1 MSEASTQAE
10 EDIVRRRTSLR
21 GGGIL
26 QVLRDEKSV
35 KRLLG
40 NELATSTEQNGTFP
54 ELPHDNLKFKTSL
67 SRWMRLFHCL
77 HAALPE
83 MLAEPASIA
92 QNKRIA
98 PVVVVPRENL
108 DEHTDIPVSLNMSK
122 HKK

>member
-1 MSEASTQAE
+1 
-10 EDIVRRRTSLR
+10 
-21 GGGIL
+21 
-26 QVLRDEKSV
+26 
-35 KRLLG
+35 
-40 NELATSTEQNGTFP
+40 
-54 ELPHDNLKFKTSL
+54 
-67 SRWMRLFHCL
+67 MRLFRCL

-108 DEHTDIPVSLNMSK
+108 DEHTDIPGSLNMSK